1 MAEESKES
9 TLTIRVTSL
18 VKAKAMRRVL
28 QEGANSVTQH
38 RRRTSFVTCA
48 AVLVTLFVFD
58 LAGRYA
64 WSESLFDESV
74 RAQMFKHSNG
84 LIAHIK
90 TEYNNIFIVKH
101 KQFLF
106 LTTRFRGED
115 HIQTVVDLEDPD
127 DMMAPYT
134 RIASVALVYP
144 ETIHRILMVGLGAGS
159 MLTYIGRAM
168 PEAQIDA
175 VELDPGVIAV
185 GKRYFGLKETERVR
199 FIESDGLTYL
209 SRHKDCYDIILLD
222 AFRELGVPSD
232 MRTRDFY
239 TLVKERLAAQGV
251 AVFNIAVGPKFY
263 RSTLVSLREVFQTV
277 DVYPDRSAGPEEQ
290 AIAVAVPARKPSRTY
305 CCNAPM
311 LCRTGFVSDILCPFC
326 LKGGLGNLGMSELQ
340 NDHSPGRP
348 EALSVSISSRW
359 PATIRLAAVARAA
372 ADFGSWR
379 GIPNCRMRRTAARSR
394 RKVHPQIFSFA
405 PLR

>member
-1 MAEESKES
+1 MAEQSKES
-9 TLTIRVTSL
+9 TLTIRVTPL

-64 WSESLFDESV
+64 WSETLFDESV
-74 RAQMFKHSNG
+74 RAQMFKHSDG

-115 HIQTVVDLEDPD
+115 RIQTVVDLEDPD

-168 PEAQIDA
+168 PQVQIDA

-239 TLVKERLAAQGV
+239 TLVKERLATQGV
-251 AVFNIAVGPKFY
+251 AVFNIAVGPKSY

-277 DVYPDRSAGPEEQ
+277 DVYPDRSVGPKEQ
-290 AIAVAVPARKPSRTY
+290 AIAVAVPARKPSQDVLLQRAHALQNRFRFRY
-305 CCNAPM
+305 P
-311 LCRTGFVSDILCPFC
+311 LPVL
-326 LKGGLGNLGMSELQ
+326 LKG
-340 NDHSPGRP
+340 R
-348 EALSVSISSRW
+348 
-359 PATIRLAAVARAA
+359 ATEFR
-372 ADFGSWR
+372 DE
-379 GIPNCRMRRTAARSR
+379 
-394 RKVHPQIFSFA
+394 
-405 PLR
+405 

>member
-1 MAEESKES
+1 MIEGRAMAEQSKES
-9 TLTIRVTSL
+9 TLTIRVTPL

-64 WSESLFDESV
+64 WSETLFDESV
-74 RAQMFKHSNG
+74 RAQMFKHSDG

-115 HIQTVVDLEDPD
+115 RIQTVVDLEDPD

-168 PEAQIDA
+168 PQVQIDA

-239 TLVKERLAAQGV
+239 TLVKERLATQGV
-251 AVFNIAVGPKFY
+251 AVFNIAVGPKSY

-277 DVYPDRSAGPEEQ
+277 DVYPDRSVGPKEQ
-290 AIAVAVPARKPSRTY
+290 AIAVAVPARKPSQDVLLQRAHALQNRFRFRY
-305 CCNAPM
+305 P
-311 LCRTGFVSDILCPFC
+311 LPVL
-326 LKGGLGNLGMSELQ
+326 LKG
-340 NDHSPGRP
+340 R
-348 EALSVSISSRW
+348 
-359 PATIRLAAVARAA
+359 ATEFR
-372 ADFGSWR
+372 DE
-379 GIPNCRMRRTAARSR
+379 
-394 RKVHPQIFSFA
+394 
-405 PLR
+405 